1 MKPKLSLTTRAFLFA
16 CIPMCLVAV
25 VSFFAINAAIQGKI
39 KKDLSESLHRTEIS
53 LAKTRAVYD
62 RLNRRQLAIV
72 GENAEL
78 KEQISLFQ
86 EAASDPIS
94 QSQIRQAMEVQL
106 RELDRHLEYDLL
118 VVADSQGALI
128 GGIVVQEGRKISLD
142 ARSIAFDSSPFI
154 HVQGTPY
161 EATTV
166 PVGLGAENLGSLTAG
181 RKFDLSALSHLG
193 AVALVG
199 DHKVLLSTFPAGM
212 VGEVEHGL
220 QTRCARNEDE
230 CEIEIGGETY
240 LALPVNPANWEGAYQ
255 LLSFQSIDAAKGE
268 FTSDFQMVFLWIGLG
283 GVLVVLLFSK
293 MGSRSI
299 SKPLTDLIERLRT
312 SERAGRL
319 NSNLTTRSPATEVNV
334 LARAFNRAAGA
345 VRESQEQLDEATL
358 EFIETM
364 AQALDARDPYTAGH
378 SNRVSRNSTAV
389 ANAMALPA
397 DQIEIIRIGAKL
409 HDIGKI
415 GIPDNILQKP
425 GRLGEEEL
433 ALIKRHP
440 QIGKRILEKVGSFQ
454 EYLPIVELHHEN
466 HDGSGYPYGL
476 KGEEIPLGVRIV
488 HVVDVYDALS
498 SDRAYRKALSWKEA
512 SQLLVSGSGTQFD
525 PDVVELF
532 LFMFRECK
540 VLDNVFR
547 PSSGVTGPGTGDEHY
562 AVNVAGLIGEKLS
575 EYAASISNK
584 LVTRN

>member
-1 MKPKLSLTTRAFLFA
+1 MKPKLSLMARAFLFA

-25 VSFFAINAAIQGKI
+25 VSYFAINAAIQEKI

-62 RLNRRQLAIV
+62 RLNRQELAIV
-72 GENAEL
+72 SENAEL

-94 QSQIRQAMEVQL
+94 QSQIRQAMEAQL
-106 RELDRHLEYDLL
+106 RQLGRHLDYDLL
-118 VVADSQGALI
+118 GVADSQGSPIVGIAMQAGREVPFDALS
-128 GGIVVQEGRKISLD
+128 VTL
-142 ARSIAFDSSPFI
+142 DSSPFI
-154 HVQGTPY
+154 NVQGTPY

-166 PVGLGAENLGSLTAG
+166 PIGLGADTLGSLTAA

-193 AVALVG
+193 EVVLVG
-199 DHKVLLSTFPAGM
+199 DHKVLLDTFPAGM
-212 VGEVEHGL
+212 VGEIEREL

-240 LALPVNPANWEGAYQ
+240 LVLPVNLANGEGAYQ
-255 LLSFQSIDAAKGE
+255 LLSFQSIDAAQSE
-268 FTSDFQMVFLWIGLG
+268 FASGFQMIFLWIGLG

-299 SKPLTDLIERLRT
+299 SKPLTDLIERLRA

-319 NSNLTTRSPATEVNV
+319 NSNLSTRSPATEVNV

-378 SNRVSRNSTAV
+378 SNRVSTNSTAI
-389 ANAMALPA
+389 ANAMALPP

-415 GIPDNILQKP
+415 GIPDDILQKP
-425 GRLGEEEL
+425 GRLSDEEL
-433 ALIKRHP
+433 AFIKQHP
-440 QIGKRILEKVGSFQ
+440 QIGRKILEKVGRFQ

-476 KGEEIPLGVRIV
+476 KGEEVPLGVRIV
-488 HVVDVYDALS
+488 HVVDVYDALT

-540 VLDNVFR
+540 VLDNVLR
-547 PSSGVTGPGTGDEHY
+547 PSSDVEDPGTRHKQLVGDATGIISE
-562 AVNVAGLIGEKLS
+562 ELS
-575 EYAASISNK
+575 GYAASISNK

>member
-1 MKPKLSLTTRAFLFA
+1 MKPKLSLMARAFLFA

-25 VSFFAINAAIQGKI
+25 VSYFAINAAIQEKI

-62 RLNRRQLAIV
+62 RLNRQELAIV
-72 GENAEL
+72 SENAEL

-94 QSQIRQAMEVQL
+94 QSQIRQAMEAQL
-106 RELDRHLEYDLL
+106 RQLGRHLDYDLL
-118 VVADSQGALI
+118 VVADSQGSPIVGIAMQAGREVPFDALS
-128 GGIVVQEGRKISLD
+128 VTL
-142 ARSIAFDSSPFI
+142 DSSPFI
-154 HVQGTPY
+154 NVQGTPY

-166 PVGLGAENLGSLTAG
+166 PIGLGADTLGSLTAA

-193 AVALVG
+193 EVVLVG
-199 DHKVLLSTFPAGM
+199 DHKVLLDTFPAGM
-212 VGEVEHGL
+212 VGEIEREL

-240 LALPVNPANWEGAYQ
+240 LVLPVNLANWEGAYQ

-268 FTSDFQMVFLWIGLG
+268 FAGGFQMVFLWIGLG
-283 GVLVVLLFSK
+283 GVLVVLLFSR
-293 MGSRSI
+293 MGSRSVT
-299 SKPLTDLIERLRT
+299 KPLTDLIERLRA

-345 VRESQEQLDEATL
+345 VRESQEQLDGATL

-364 AQALDARDPYTAGH
+364 VQALDARDPYTAGH
-378 SNRVSRNSTAV
+378 SNRVSTNSTSV
-389 ANAMALPA
+389 AQAMGLPP

-415 GIPDNILQKP
+415 GISDDIIQKP
-425 GRLGEEEL
+425 GRLSDEEL
-433 ALIKRHP
+433 ALIKQHP
-440 QIGKRILEKVGSFQ
+440 QIGKRILEKVGRFQ

-476 KGEEIPLGVRIV
+476 KGEKIPLSVGIV
-488 HVVDVYDALS
+488 HVVDVYDALT
-498 SDRAYRKALSWKEA
+498 SDRAYRKALSWEQA

-540 VLDNVFR
+540 VLDKSLR
-547 PSSGVTGPGTGDEHY
+547 SGSGVEDSGTGVGQY
-562 AVNVAGLIGEKLS
+562 AVNVA
-575 EYAASISNK
+575 
-584 LVTRN
+584 